1 MRKAVGKLQLSLR
14 MLHLQTNAALYYDL
28 DLSSSVS
35 ARVRAVSANFTSFW
49 AAVSESGES
58 PSCDRGRFGVYDRA
72 RDSKS
77 NLVCFALYCFDFVSC
92 LPLAV
97 KDASF
102 LFLLGLIDVACG
114 VERTSFTDWFD
125 RVWLQTGS
133 RSWTRQ
139 SKRSL
144 CESTPPHTHTHTHSS
159 SSSSLSSS
167 HAAATFDRGSL
178 RRNHRDPGIGLSCH

>member
-1 MRKAVGKLQLSLR
+1 MRKAVGKLQLSPR
-14 MLHLQTNAALYYDL
+14 MLHLQTNAVLYYDL

-58 PSCDRGRFGVYDRA
+58 PSCDLGRFGVYDRA

-77 NLVCFALYCFDFVSC
+77 NLVCFALYRFDFVSC

-97 KDASF
+97 KACFYLCLDASF
-102 LFLLGLIDVACG
+102 LFLLGLINVACG

-125 RVWLQTGS
+125 WVSVLDAS
-133 RSWTRQ
+133 VKEISV
-139 SKRSL
+139 
-144 CESTPPHTHTHTHSS
+144 
-159 SSSSLSSS
+159 
-167 HAAATFDRGSL
+167 
-178 RRNHRDPGIGLSCH
+178 